1 MPVSRLALALL
12 FIAGCGGAQYKS
24 AAGAPVPAGA
34 RVAVAGDDAAVA
46 SAAAQVPEELVIEGF
61 VRLEVEDV
69 PAAAAA
75 IRTRVEEAGGRIT
88 RENLDGAAEAWTGG
102 MKIRIPPGALDAM
115 WIFFEELGEI
125 RTRRVTS
132 TDVSK
137 VLYDQAIQLENLT
150 LTLDRLRKLLEGEGL
165 KMTEVLEI
173 EKEMTRLRGE
183 IERIKGERRYL
194 KDRVAHAT
202 IDLTLER
209 RQGAVLSPSAK
220 IYPGPRAALLTLI
233 GERDGR
239 ARNRVGFGV
248 AIQFPGGFGNASARS
263 NLELD
268 VFDDADGDGSAVLGT
283 IGLAVYSD
291 FLGGG
296 RNRFLN
302 PYIGFRGGY
311 GYLDGSRFAVGASLG
326 IELFKHER
334 AMIEANVRGLA
345 LIGESTDTVMVTGV
359 GAVFAF

>member
-1 MPVSRLALALL
+1 MTLARLALALL
-12 FIAGCGGAQYKS
+12 LVAGCGGARYKS

-46 SAAAQVPEELVIEGF
+46 NAAAQVPEELVIEGF

-75 IRTRVEEAGGRIT
+75 IRIRVEEAGGRIT
-88 RENLDGAAEAWTGG
+88 SENLDGAAEAWTGG

-115 WIFFEELGEI
+115 WIYFEELGEI

-183 IERIKGERRYL
+183 IERIKGERRFL

-220 IYPGPRAALLTLI
+220 IYPGPRAALLTLV

-248 AIQFPGGFGNASARS
+248 AIQFPGESRTARS

-283 IGLAVYSD
+283 LGVAVYSD

-302 PYIGFRGGY
+302 PYIGFRIGY
-311 GYLDGSRFAVGASLG
+311 GYLDGSRFAAGASVG

-345 LIGESTDTVMVTGV
+345 LIGETTDTVMVTGL